1 MLDRMVKCIYPNTSF
16 FYTKGD
22 SKMKKILLCTL
33 CLFTAAGFA
42 FAADRGGDT
51 DEGLHLVV
59 ATDATWPPMEYV
71 DENTKEIVGFDIDL
85 FKAVA
90 EAGGFTIEFKN
101 TAWDGIFA
109 GLAAGKYDAIISS
122 VTITEERKKEM
133 DFSQPYINAGQ
144 ILIVPSDMRGVSELV
159 DMEGMVVGA
168 QIGTTGS
175 FEIEN
180 VLGTKSLK
188 TYDEIGLAFEDLVN
202 GRIDGVVADTPVA
215 ADFAL
220 QNESYKGKLKIV
232 GEPFTEEYYGI
243 CIQKGNTEVLDAVN
257 AGLDKVLGTSTYES
271 IEKKWLR

>member
-1 MLDRMVKCIYPNTSF
+1 MN
-16 FYTKGD
+16 
-22 SKMKKILLCTL
+22 KILLVTF
-33 CLFTAAGFA
+33 CLFIVAGLA
-42 FAADRGGDT
+42 FGAGKGAM
-51 DEGLHLVV
+51 EGETHLVV

-71 DENTKEIVGFDIDL
+71 DENTKEIIGFDIDL

-90 EAGGFTIEFKN
+90 EAGGFTVEFKN

-122 VTITEERKKEM
+122 VTITEERQKEM

-144 ILIVPSDMRGVSELV
+144 VLVVQSSLRGVSELS
-159 DMEGMVVGA
+159 DMEGMTVGA

-175 FEIEN
+175 FEIEG

-220 QNESYKGKLKIV
+220 LNESYKGKLKIV
-232 GEPFTEEYYGI
+232 GEPFTDEYYGVVVR
-243 CIQKGNTEVLDAVN
+243 KGNTEVLDAVN
-257 AGLDKVLGTSTYES
+257 AGLDKVLGTAKYRE

>member
-1 MLDRMVKCIYPNTSF
+1 
-16 FYTKGD
+16 
-22 SKMKKILLCTL
+22 MKKVLLCTL
-33 CLFTAAGFA
+33 CLVFVSGLA
-42 FAADRGGDT
+42 FAGGSKGGET
-51 DEGLHLVV
+51 EGELHLVV

-71 DENTKEIVGFDIDL
+71 DENSKEIIGFDIDL
-85 FKAVA
+85 MTAIA
-90 EAGGFTIEFKN
+90 DAGGFTVEFKN

-122 VTITEERKKEM
+122 VTITDERKKEM

-144 ILIVPSDMRGVSELV
+144 ILVVPSSMKGVSELA
-159 DMEGMVVGA
+159 DMEGMTVAA

-175 FEIEN
+175 FEIEK
-180 VLGTKSLK
+180 VAGVDLK

-220 QNESYKGKLKIV
+220 QSESYKGKLKIV
-232 GEPFTEEYYGI
+232 GDPFTEEYYGV

-257 AGLDKVLGTSTYES
+257 AGLDKVLGTAKYEN